1 MSTNALKPGFVV
13 GTFPDTKRRLLYNKR
28 IAPNTFVFFF
38 HKGPSETSW
47 SVRDYSVPGA
57 VGLRYASDFQDAA
70 GRIPLASEIRAA
82 AEYDFPAPAHPTT
95 DLGHWHAAVSAKNAK
110 YLAGESLLVPP
121 AKAVIPQT
129 QPSDGTLAPSFPIL
143 NLSKLMASP
152 KARKRGDIER
162 ILHSENSED
171 YVTWNFFQLLESV
184 PSSCWW
190 PALMQLTGATC
201 IDSADTPSVR
211 LWQTAAAPR
220 AYEALSR
227 ERMRTSENPAW
238 RERSLDMNAVEG
250 PSEIDITL
258 EGRGYL
264 VYVEAKLGSDVSLST
279 TYDPERNQIARNVD
293 CVLEVC
299 GKRRPIFWMFVRDRQ
314 HTRTYVQL
322 MDRYSTVAE
331 LNRSLPHRAPARL
344 EDVASGLAVVTWS
357 QMMTL
362 LAGSNRTRAEAQ
374 VEREVERRIAFA

>member
-1 MSTNALKPGFVV
+1 MSTNAPKPAFVV
-13 GTFPDTKRRLLYNKR
+13 GMFPDTKRRLLYNKR

-47 SVRDYSVPGA
+47 SVRDYSVPGT

-70 GRIPLASEIRAA
+70 GRIPLASEIRAT

-95 DLGHWHAAVSAKNAK
+95 DLEHWHAAVRSKNAE
-110 YLAGESLLVPP
+110 YLVGESSVAPPKTVPT
-121 AKAVIPQT
+121 PQT
-129 QPSDGTLAPSFPIL
+129 QPSDGTLAPSFPIM
-143 NLSKLMASP
+143 NLPKLMASP

-184 PSSCWW
+184 PASRWW
-190 PALMQLTGATC
+190 PALLRRNGATC
-201 IDSADTPSVR
+201 VDPADTPTVR
-211 LWQTAAAPR
+211 LWQIVPAPR

-227 ERMRTSENPAW
+227 ERMRTSDNPAW

-258 EGRGYL
+258 EGRDYV
-264 VYVEAKLGSDVSLST
+264 VYVEAKLGSDISLST

-299 GKRRPIFWMFVRDRQ
+299 GKRHPIFWMFVRDRQ
-314 HTRTYVQL
+314 PTRAYVQL
-322 MDRYSTVAE
+322 MDRYRTVAE
-331 LNRSLPHRAPARL
+331 LNRSLPHRAAARL
-344 EDVASGLAVVTWS
+344 EEVASSLVLVTWS
-357 QMMTL
+357 EL
-362 LAGSNRTRAEAQ
+362 LSLIPYANLLDLE
-374 VEREVERRIAFA
+374 VDVLRELGRRLIH

>member
-1 MSTNALKPGFVV
+1 ML
-13 GTFPDTKRRLLYNKR
+13 PDSKRRLLFNKR
-28 IAPNTFVFFF
+28 VAPNTFVFFF

-47 SVRDYSVPGA
+47 SVRDYSVAGA

-95 DLGHWHAAVSAKNAK
+95 DIEHWHAAIAAKNGE
-110 YLAGESLLVPP
+110 YLAGQSTASAAPV
-121 AKAVIPQT
+121 VVPQT
-129 QPSDGTLAPSFPIL
+129 QPVDGTLSPSFPIL

-171 YVTWNFFQLLESV
+171 YVTWNFFQLLSSV
-184 PSSCWW
+184 PAECWW
-190 PALMQLTGATC
+190 PALLKLTGATSL
-201 IDSADTPSVR
+201 DAADLPVVR

-227 ERMRTSENPAW
+227 ERMRASDNLAW
-238 RERSLDMNAVEG
+238 CKRSFDAGPVEG

-258 EGRGYL
+258 EGRDYI
-264 VYVEAKLGSDVSLST
+264 VFVEAKLGSDVSLTT
-279 TYDPERNQIARNVD
+279 TYDPERNQIARNID

-299 GKRRPIFWMFVRDRQ
+299 GKRHPVFWMFVRDRQ
-314 HTRTYVQL
+314 PTRAYVQL
-322 MDRYSTVAE
+322 MDRYRTAAE
-331 LNRSLPHRAPARL
+331 MNRSLPHRAISRL
-344 EDVASGLAVVTWS
+344 SEVAAALAVVTWS
-357 QMMTL
+357 ELLML
-362 LAGSNRTRAEAQ
+362 LAGADRMGLEAD
-374 VEREVERRIAFA
+374 VHRELERRVNFF